1 MPIAAFAQPNFG
13 TTYLNNSSLPTG
25 DVRDVAINLIN
36 ILLGILATIA
46 LIGVI
51 AGGFMIMTAGGD
63 TGRESKGRSVAGRF
77 IIGLII
83 IFLAFAI
90 TQFVFNILYTAAS

>member
-63 TGRESKGRSVAGRF
+63 TGRESKGRSVAGIYHWTDNHIPR
-77 IIGLII
+77 ICNYPICL
-83 IFLAFAI
+83 
-90 TQFVFNILYTAAS
+90 